1 MRVGLLVLYSERV
14 EACRDFYASLGL
26 DLLREQHGGGPV
38 HYAAELPDGLVLEI
52 YPGSP
57 GRSTGR
63 LRLGLVVP
71 ATAQLPKGEHKVT
84 DPDGRVVVVNA
95 VRGALRAVAGPAPPE
110 AAP

>member
-1 MRVGLLVLYSERV
+1 VLYSERV

-95 VRGALRAVAGPAPPE
+95 VRGALRAVAGPAPLE